1 MTLQSLELENYRN
14 YAKLS
19 LPFSPEINILYG
31 DNAQGKTNI
40 LEAIYFCA
48 VSHSHRGSKDRDCIR
63 FGEDEAHIKCFAVK
77 GNFTDRIDIH
87 LKKNHNKGIAVN
99 GIPLKRASDLFGH
112 VNVVFFSPEDLSIIK
127 KGPSDRRRF
136 MDLELCQ
143 TDAFYTASL
152 TAYNRAVMQKNQLLK
167 EIAFQPYLR
176 DTLDTWNEQLVR
188 YGTDIIR
195 RRKEFILE
203 CAPLM
208 REIHASLTSGK
219 EEMLL
224 SYEPDVEEGA
234 FADRLR
240 ENAEREIRLKM
251 SMVGPHRD
259 DLKFSADGMD
269 IRTFGS
275 QGQQRTTALSL
286 KLSEIEWVRRR
297 RKDSPILLLDDVL
310 SELDRSR
317 QEQLLERIKG
327 TQTILTCT
335 GVDDFVSSRLTVNRT
350 IHVKNGEI
358 EI

>member
-1 MTLQSLELENYRN
+1 
-14 YAKLS
+14 
-19 LPFSPEINILYG
+19 
-31 DNAQGKTNI
+31 
-40 LEAIYFCA
+40 
-48 VSHSHRGSKDRDCIR
+48 
-63 FGEDEAHIKCFAVK
+63 
-77 GNFTDRIDIH
+77 
-87 LKKNHNKGIAVN
+87 
-99 GIPLKRASDLFGH
+99 
-112 VNVVFFSPEDLSIIK
+112 
-127 KGPSDRRRF
+127 
-136 MDLELCQ
+136 
-143 TDAFYTASL
+143 
-152 TAYNRAVMQKNQLLK
+152 
-167 EIAFQPYLR
+167 
-176 DTLDTWNEQLVR
+176 
-188 YGTDIIR
+188 
-195 RRKEFILE
+195 
-203 CAPLM
+203 M